1 MTIDAYVAAMKD
13 RFVTD
18 PLVTYFQVI
27 RERSTLM
34 DGYLRARLALADGSQ
49 REFSEYM

>member
-1 MTIDAYVAAMKD
+1 MTSDAYLEVMQE

-18 PLVTYFQVI
+18 PLVTHFQVL
-27 RERSTLM
+27 RARSTFM

-49 REFSEYM
+49 LEFSE

>member
-1 MTIDAYVAAMKD
+1 MTIAVSVAAMKD
-13 RFVTD
+13 RCITD
-18 PLVTYFQVI
+18 PLVTHFQVI

-49 REFSEYM
+49 LEFAE